1 MQPRENSVCAPR
13 RCTYPRHSSS
23 TENKTWAEDE
33 VDKASQPSTQ
43 GGEGAA
49 NSSSSNERAEGA
61 QTGAGA
67 ADEQGNATSG
77 SNDACM
83 ETGMYVCSP
92 FYGVH
97 TAPFGIHLVR
107 MCRSTNHY
115 SACRMK

>member
-1 MQPRENSVCAPR
+1 MCVHFVFVH
-13 RCTYPRHSSS
+13 TYVHTYACHSS

-33 VDKASQPSTQ
+33 VDKASQPSPQ

-83 ETGMYVCSP
+83 ETGTY
-92 FYGVH
+92 VH
-97 TAPFGIHLVR
+97 TYAHH
-107 MCRSTNHY
+107 S
-115 SACRMK
+115 